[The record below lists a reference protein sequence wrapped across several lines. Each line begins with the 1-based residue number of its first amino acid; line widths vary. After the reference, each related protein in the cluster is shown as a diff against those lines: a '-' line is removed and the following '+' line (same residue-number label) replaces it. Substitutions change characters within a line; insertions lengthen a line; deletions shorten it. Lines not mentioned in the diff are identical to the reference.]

1 MQVFNR
7 QVSARGLTVFGFE
20 TILISGSILIA
31 AQVHGSFGTAVGALW
46 KIVLATAL
54 CELCF
59 YYNDLYDLT
68 IVHSKSELLVRILQA
83 AGAAAIVLAVVST
96 LLPSLIIGHGIFITL
111 VWMLPVT
118 IPAWRLAF
126 DSLTR
131 DPHLE
136 ERVRFSVRQAGTAF
150 EFAIVSSAGRY
161 LGGCGVNDIGQ
172 ANRRGNIGYWVR
184 TSEARRGVATAAV
197 RLAYQWAMEN
207 TNLLRL
213 EILIAVGNVAS
224 QRVAEKAGAV
234 REGTLRKRLLLHD
247 EPHDAV
253 MFSLIR

>member
-1 MQVFNR
+1 MECVMSTAKPVADISLRPYAVADALDVCQAVHESLNELMPWMPWCHPNYSLHDSRTWLEGQVN
-7 QVSARGLTVFGFE
+7 
-20 TILISGSILIA
+20 
-31 AQVHGSFGTAVGALW
+31 
-46 KIVLATAL
+46 
-54 CELCF
+54 
-59 YYNDLYDLT
+59 
-68 IVHSKSELLVRILQA
+68 
-83 AGAAAIVLAVVST
+83 
-96 LLPSLIIGHGIFITL
+96 
-111 VWMLPVT
+111 
-118 IPAWRLAF
+118 AF
-126 DSLTR
+126 
-131 DPHLE
+131 
-136 ERVRFSVRQAGTAF
+136 QAGTAF

>member
-1 MQVFNR
+1 MTPQRLEASTNGMRMSTAKPVADISLRPYAVADALDVCQAVHESLNELMPWMPWCHPNYSLLDSRTWLEGQV
-7 QVSARGLTVFGFE
+7 
-20 TILISGSILIA
+20 
-31 AQVHGSFGTAVGALW
+31 
-46 KIVLATAL
+46 K
-54 CELCF
+54 
-59 YYNDLYDLT
+59 
-68 IVHSKSELLVRILQA
+68 
-83 AGAAAIVLAVVST
+83 
-96 LLPSLIIGHGIFITL
+96 
-111 VWMLPVT
+111 
-118 IPAWRLAF
+118 AF
-126 DSLTR
+126 
-131 DPHLE
+131 
-136 ERVRFSVRQAGTAF
+136 QAGTAF